1 MSAAIQD
8 RLRAVQTALEEAR
21 ASIEAGDVVDLSGLD
36 DTVRSICEEL
46 ATATS
51 GDDRDDLVRAIGTV
65 INDLDTLA
73 AALSEQHRRAIAG
86 SGLDAAAKSAYG
98 EGEKPVKDPDGE
110 N

>member
-1 MSAAIQD
+1 MTGDLQD
-8 RLRAVQTALEEAR
+8 RLNAVQAALDEAR
-21 ASIEAGDVVDLSGLD
+21 ASVEAGDAVDLTGLD
-36 DTVRSICEEL
+36 ETVRAICADL
-46 ATATS
+46 TATTA
-51 GDDRDDLVRAIGTV
+51 GDDRDELARAIGTV